1 MLIDLVTFLFAF
13 VTLLMIHIPQ
23 PVELENA
30 LQNTSTVWKDIQL
43 GFRYINNQMGLRALT
58 GLFMVAGVFLA
69 IGATLMAPLVLNGSH
84 ENEPALATVQ
94 SIGAVGG
101 IVGGVLLS
109 LWGGTKRRIH
119 TILIG
124 GVGASLLGVMWLGL
138 SQTILM
144 WSIGSFF
151 FAFFEPYVEGG
162 NIAIWQTEVPVDI
175 QGRVFSAR
183 HLLVQIPY
191 LFGILGAGFLA
202 EAFSISLVMVLA
214 GLAGA
219 VTFASGYAIRSL
231 RNIESMT
238 PNTTELA

>member
-1 MLIDLVTFLFAF
+1 
-13 VTLLMIHIPQ
+13 
-23 PVELENA
+23 
-30 LQNTSTVWKDIQL
+30 
-43 GFRYINNQMGLRALT
+43 
-58 GLFMVAGVFLA
+58 
-69 IGATLMAPLVLNGSH
+69 
-84 ENEPALATVQ
+84 
-94 SIGAVGG
+94 
-101 IVGGVLLS
+101 
-109 LWGGTKRRIH
+109 
-119 TILIG
+119 
-124 GVGASLLGVMWLGL
+124 MWLGL

>member
-30 LQNTSTVWKDIQL
+30 WQNISTVWKDVQL